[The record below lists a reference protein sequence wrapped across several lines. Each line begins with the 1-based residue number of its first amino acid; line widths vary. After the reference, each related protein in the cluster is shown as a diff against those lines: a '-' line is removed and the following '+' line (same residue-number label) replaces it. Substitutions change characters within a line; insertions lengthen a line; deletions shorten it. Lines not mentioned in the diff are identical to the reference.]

1 MDEIS
6 MEIEKLLDAVHR
18 SDEYQE
24 YQKQA
29 AQLEADPEL
38 KARAMRF
45 RGDNFRLQNHSDK
58 DELFHIAEQLN
69 QESASLRQNL
79 KVNAYLDA
87 ELALCRLMQR
97 ICRTLVD
104 GIDIQIPDYIFIIV
118 FLIWVGK
125 SAYQFGYDVF
135 NQQAMS
141 PGEGQQVT
149 VVIKEGASAY
159 KVGKTLEQKG
169 LIKDALAFTIQE
181 RMSAYHGQIKAGTYL
196 LSTAYTPTRIIAVLS
211 GEESK
216 EGSNSQ

>member
-1 MDEIS
+1 MGDKKDRVGAAGVIVAGGFFK
-6 MEIEKLLDAVHR
+6 IALYVCVAV
-18 SDEYQE
+18 
-24 YQKQA
+24 
-29 AQLEADPEL
+29 LVIWI
-38 KARAMRF
+38 
-45 RGDNFRLQNHSDK
+45 G
-58 DELFHIAEQLN
+58 
-69 QESASLRQNL
+69 
-79 KVNAYLDA
+79 KV
-87 ELALCRLMQR
+87 
-97 ICRTLVD
+97 T
-104 GIDIQIPDYIFIIV
+104 
-118 FLIWVGK
+118 
-125 SAYQFGYDVF
+125 YQFGYNIF

-141 PGEGQQVT
+141 PGEGQQGT